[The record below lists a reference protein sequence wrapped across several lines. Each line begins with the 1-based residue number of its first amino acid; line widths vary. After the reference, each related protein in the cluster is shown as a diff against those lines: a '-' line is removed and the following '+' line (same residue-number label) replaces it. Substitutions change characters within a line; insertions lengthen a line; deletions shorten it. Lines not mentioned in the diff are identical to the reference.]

1 MCAQAAAAPQGV
13 CKSGRAVGFFACSCC
28 RTHSETADKKTVH
41 RAERSAGARRDAQ
54 VFAGAG
60 WTVVRAQAAVDEG
73 VGKIREGVGFFA
85 RGCRLLGSD
94 LSSAGRLFYRAGAG
108 ASLKPREVQTC
119 FLSLYLTLQQCIG
132 TPSLC
137 KHVMN
142 ESCLFTIIC
151 YAGTSREL
159 CKV

>member
-1 MCAQAAAAPQGV
+1 M
-13 CKSGRAVGFFACSCC
+13 
-28 RTHSETADKKTVH
+28 
-41 RAERSAGARRDAQ
+41 
-54 VFAGAG
+54 
-60 WTVVRAQAAVDEG
+60 VRAQAAVDEG

-119 FLSLYLTLQQCIG
+119 FLSSYRTLQQCVG
-132 TPSLC
+132 TPTFPHQPVHAC
-137 KHVMN
+137 DVYHPAF
-142 ESCLFTIIC
+142 FTILC
-151 YAGTSREL
+151 YAGTSLEL